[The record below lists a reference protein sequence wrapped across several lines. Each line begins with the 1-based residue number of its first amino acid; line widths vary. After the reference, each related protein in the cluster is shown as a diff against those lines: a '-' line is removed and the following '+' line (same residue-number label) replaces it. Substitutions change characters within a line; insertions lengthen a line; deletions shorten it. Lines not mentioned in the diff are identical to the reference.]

1 MVHQDILFVSVLQK
15 PQSFSDH
22 PLKRLFNLVPF
33 LKPRKTNWISK
44 LSQGLTSSW
53 SEYFNRAATQ
63 HWQMGMMMNYQ
74 KFITLV
80 VFLSLI
86 IEIIN
91 GFQNHRHRN
100 KCSCTGKN
108 YTKSRSTG
116 RRNDGIPEVDALM
129 VIMESQQ
136 HHTSRP
142 PALQNQTAMLQRG
155 SSLCHGED
163 DESSSGDESTSGDE
177 TTSIDGS
184 YCRPDLG
191 EYEVQ
196 QVVVEVLSQRL
207 IMQDDQFDEITVKNN
222 ELSADL
228 TKVSSTLSEVELQ
241 LEEQQQQ
248 HEEQQQKNVESCQ
261 QVDLLPELL
270 KANEHK
276 HHGLA
281 VQFEGLSGHQ
291 SHLSSRF
298 AALEQQQQEQRERQE
313 HQDVDYHQ
321 QVTQLETDLEDRDN
335 RWRDVAV
342 KNHNAMK
349 AMYELFKWMEKL
361 KEKEQVC
368 RKNQQQVYPSQP
380 NKGARVVK
388 HVVPS
393 ALDLKTSNNTWR
405 SSTKTGMTSC
415 DQGARVVK
423 YVIPSGLDLKTSNN
437 AWRPSMKTG
446 ITSCDQDVCR
456 QFRVLLNKMTP
467 ENFGRLIN
475 QMKRVNITKEEDL
488 EDIVQLV
495 LDKAIKESKF
505 SEVYAHVC
513 HHLAKIEVQGRDK
526 PGKVLNFHTLLI
538 ESCKNELRMG
548 NNANS
553 SSDDDASKEKGRQRA
568 LGHLVFIGELFNAQV
583 LDESFITNT
592 GKGLLQDG
600 NEQSLECFCRLIGIA
615 GKVIDSTQAKMMD
628 EYFTF
633 LDKLMKERKMVPRIR
648 FMLQDLVDLR
658 MHNWIPR
665 RKVERPNYLQTIRE
679 EARAEQR

>member
-1 MVHQDILFVSVLQK
+1 
-15 PQSFSDH
+15 
-22 PLKRLFNLVPF
+22 
-33 LKPRKTNWISK
+33 
-44 LSQGLTSSW
+44 
-53 SEYFNRAATQ
+53 
-63 HWQMGMMMNYQ
+63 MGMMMNYQ

-196 QVVVEVLSQRL
+196 QVVVEVLSERLIMQDDQFDEITVKNNKLSADLKNVSSTLSEVELQLEEQQQQHEEQQQKNVESCQKVEVLSQRL

-393 ALDLKTSNNTWR
+393 GLDLKTSNNTWR
-405 SSTKTGMTSC
+405 SSKKTGITSC

-437 AWRPSMKTG
+437 AWRPSTKTG

-548 NNANS
+548 NDANS

-568 LGHLVFIGELFNAQV
+568 LGHVVFIGELFNAQV